1 MLRDANLWL
10 HVYYLSEWVI
20 RLGALLVIPSRRSPA
35 TAKNW
40 LFVIFF
46 LPWPGLVLF
55 WFLGGVRLSRRRQAL
70 LGRLYDVISESRQ
83 RLEKHPSIFHPELGP
98 ELDGAVA
105 LAENLGHLPIMGGNA
120 VELISDYQGFIDRL
134 VADIDAAAHHA
145 HLQFYIF
152 ADDDTSKQVIDAL
165 GRAVVRGVKCRVLVD
180 SLGSRYVLGTLL
192 PKLESAGVAV
202 AEMLPVGWFRFKT
215 RRFDLRNHRK
225 IAVIDGRVGYAGSQ
239 NIVDPAYKPDIIY
252 EELMVRVTGPVVLEL
267 QFVFVSDWFL
277 EMEENLDSPE
287 VFPAPDVTGQTPAQ
301 VLPSGPGY
309 QTENHQRLFVSLIH
323 SARRRVVITTPYF
336 IPDAP
341 LLQALET
348 AVLRGVDVHLIV
360 SQKADQV
367 LVSLAQKSYYTELL
381 NVGASVH
388 LYYKNFLHAK
398 HMSVDDSVVLIG
410 SSNMDIRSFSLN
422 AEVLL
427 ICYDPAVAA
436 DLHALEEGYM
446 EGSALLD
453 EGSWSCRPLYVKT
466 FQRLARLF
474 SPLL

>member
-1 MLRDANLWL
+1 MLRDPNFWL
-10 HVYYLSEWVI
+10 YLYYLSEWVI
-20 RLGALLVIPSRRSPA
+20 RLGSLIVIPSRRSPA

-55 WFLGGVRLSRRRQAL
+55 WFLGGLRLPRRRQEL
-70 LGRLYDVISESRQ
+70 VGRLYDVISETRK
-83 RLEKHPSIFHPELGP
+83 RLEKHPSIFHPDLGP
-98 ELDGAVA
+98 ELDGAVT
-105 LAENLGHLPIMGGNA
+105 LAENLGRLPIMGGNA
-120 VELISDYQGFIDRL
+120 VEIISEYQGFIDRL
-134 VADIDAAAHHA
+134 VADIDAATHHV

-152 ADDDTSKQVIDAL
+152 ADDVTSKKVMDAL
-165 GRAVVRGVKCRVLVD
+165 GRAVARGVTCRVLVD

-192 PKLESAGVAV
+192 PKLETAGVAV
-202 AEMLPVGWFRFKT
+202 MEMLPVGWFRWKMG
-215 RRFDLRNHRK
+215 RLDLRNHRK

-239 NIVDPAYKPDIIY
+239 NIVDPEYKPDIVY

-267 QFVFVSDWFL
+267 QFVFVSDWYL
-277 EMEENLDSPE
+277 ETEENLDSPQ
-287 VFPAPDVTGQTPAQ
+287 VFPAPDVTGLTPAQ

-309 QTENHQRLFVSLIH
+309 PTENNQRLFVSLIH

-336 IPDAP
+336 IPDEP

-348 AVLRGVDVHLIV
+348 AILRGVEVHLIV
-360 SQKADQV
+360 SEKADQI

-381 NVGASVH
+381 SVGATVH
-388 LYYKNFLHAK
+388 LYHKNFLHAK
-398 HMSVDDSVVLIG
+398 HMSVDDTVAMIG

-436 DLHALEEGYM
+436 DLHAQENCYM
-446 EGSALLD
+446 EGSTLLD
-453 EGSWSCRPLYVKT
+453 EAAWARRPLYVKS